1 MIAKLL
7 SRVRTM
13 REPMLVLLLGIML
26 IPVQV
31 ASDLYLGN
39 SAMPGTLSSLGLVGA
54 AIMSL
59 RIGSRLSD
67 YVIATSVVAE
77 VMVVRASISLS
88 DRSRSWP
95 IGIFLKRRRFSRT
108 LS

>member
-31 ASDLYLGN
+31 ASDL
-39 SAMPGTLSSLGLVGA
+39 
-54 AIMSL
+54 
-59 RIGSRLSD
+59 
-67 YVIATSVVAE
+67 
-77 VMVVRASISLS
+77 
-88 DRSRSWP
+88 
-95 IGIFLKRRRFSRT
+95 
-108 LS
+108 